1 MVSSL
6 LSGLRSEGGM
16 SMEGTTTVGFSI
28 RVATYTK
35 KDVARRVA
43 RRSNARVSVAEKWVD
58 GVFVALREIMTSAN
72 PELRIEIRDF
82 GVFEVKRTK
91 AKPKARNPRT
101 GEIIFVPARR
111 KTHFKPSKL
120 LRSFL
125 QQSIEKGGQVSVAS
139 HELPSPGVGE
149 GETSSGQS

>member
-1 MVSSL
+1 MKGEDVSM
-6 LSGLRSEGGM
+6 GGTATIRS
-16 SMEGTTTVGFSI
+16 SS
-28 RVATYTK
+28 RVPTYTK
-35 KDVARRVA
+35 KDVAIRVA
-43 RRSNARVSVAEKWVD
+43 ERSDWKVSVAEKWAD
-58 GVFVALREIMTSAN
+58 RVFAALREIMTTAS
-72 PELRIEIRDF
+72 PDLRIEIRDF

-125 QQSIEKGGQVSVAS
+125 QQPLEKGDQVSVVS
-139 HELPSPGVGE
+139 DDVPGPGVGE
-149 GETSSGQS
+149 GEVSRRES

>member
-1 MVSSL
+1 MN
-6 LSGLRSEGGM
+6 GEDA
-16 SMEGTTTVGFSI
+16 SMEETRTIGPSGKGH
-28 RVATYTK
+28 TYTK
-35 KDVARRVA
+35 KDVAIRVA
-43 RRSNARVSVAEKWVD
+43 RTSDGKVSVSEKWVD
-58 GVFVALREIMTSAN
+58 RVFHALREIMTSAN

-125 QQSIEKGGQVSVAS
+125 QQPIETGSQGSVIPEAAQDLASKGADVSSAQ
-139 HELPSPGVGE
+139 
-149 GETSSGQS
+149 SGG